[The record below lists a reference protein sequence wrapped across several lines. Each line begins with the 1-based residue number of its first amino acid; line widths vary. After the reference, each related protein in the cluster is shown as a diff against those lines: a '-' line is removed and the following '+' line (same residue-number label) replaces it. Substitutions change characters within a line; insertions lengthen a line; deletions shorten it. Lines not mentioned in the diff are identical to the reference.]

1 MRVIECNE
9 CGETVSAANDEE
21 LARNLGRH
29 LREEHDN
36 EPDDE
41 EISDLVHEE
50 AYDAT
55 DS

>member
-9 CGETVSAANDEE
+9 CGETVSAPNDEE
-21 LARNLGRH
+21 LARNLAKH
-29 LREEHDN
+29 LREEHDA
-36 EPDDE
+36 EPDEE

>member
-21 LARNLGRH
+21 LARNLARH
-29 LREEHDN
+29 LRQEHDL
-36 EPDDE
+36 EPGE
-41 EISDLVHEE
+41 EEVTDLVHDE

>member
-9 CGETVSAANDEE
+9 CGETVSAANDQE
-21 LARNLGRH
+21 LATNLAEH
-29 LREEHDN
+29 LRTEHEL
-36 EPDDE
+36 EPDEE
-41 EISDLVHEE
+41 EITDLVHDE

>member
-9 CGETVSAANDEE
+9 CGETVSAANDQE
-21 LARNLGRH
+21 LASRLAEH
-29 LREEHDN
+29 LRSEHEL
-36 EPDDE
+36 EPDEE
-41 EISDLVHEE
+41 EIGDLVHDE

>member
-9 CGETVSAANDEE
+9 CGETVSAANDDE
-21 LARNLGRH
+21 LVSRLASH
-29 LREEHDN
+29 LKSEHDI
-36 EPDDE
+36 EPDSE
-41 EISDLVHEE
+41 EIADLVHED

>member
-21 LARNLGRH
+21 LIRRLSKH
-29 LREEHDN
+29 LQSEHDI
-36 EPDDE
+36 EPDEE
-41 EISDLVHEE
+41 EISDLVHED

>member
-9 CGETVSAANDEE
+9 CGETVSAANDPELADALAAHHADEHDPIDGETAEE
-21 LARNLGRH
+21 LVS
-29 LREEHDN
+29 E
-36 EPDDE
+36 
-41 EISDLVHEE
+41 S

>member
-9 CGETVSAANDEE
+9 CGEAVSAADDDE
-21 LARNLGRH
+21 LATRLAHH
-29 LREEHDN
+29 LQSEHDIQ
-36 EPDDE
+36 PE
-41 EISDLVHEE
+41 EEEVTDLVHEQ